1 MKKLFIIIIIVTAMI
16 IWYGFQGKIVSATKG
31 SVYNSDLPPTNFSGA
46 NLTGATLG
54 GVNLDGVILSGTTTP
69 DGSINNSSCK
79 N

>member
-1 MKKLFIIIIIVTAMI
+1 MKKLFMIIIIITVTV

-46 NLTGATLG
+46 NLTGANLG
-54 GVNLDGVILSGTTTP
+54 GVNLDGVILCGTTMP